1 MATPDILIFG
11 GSGSPELTRRIGHYL
26 GVTPGLGEVIRFSEG
41 TLFVRILENVRGRHV
56 YLVQSTAFPANDNF
70 MELLFWVDAL
80 RRASAASVTVVT
92 PYFAYA
98 KGDKKDEPRVSI
110 RARVCADAPR
120 GGGGRPGRHA
130 RPARAADSGLFQ
142 GPGRRPLRAAGALRG
157 RPQAAFA

>member
-11 GSGSPELTRRIGHYL
+11 GSGSPALTRRIGRYL

-80 RRASAASVTVVT
+80 RRASAASVTVVM

-98 KGDKKDEPRVSI
+98 KGDKRTSRACRSAPASAPTRS
-110 RARVCADAPR
+110 RAREPTGSSRSTCTR
-120 GGGGRPGRHA
+120 RRF
-130 RPARAADSGLFQ
+130 RAFSRF
-142 GPGRRPLRAAGALRG
+142 R
-157 RPQAAFA
+157 